1 MNILFL
7 SHWYPYPPDN
17 GSKLRV
23 YNLLRGLST
32 QHRVTLISFTD
43 NGQRSSAPELEQL
56 CEKVFAIPTKS
67 YNPASMSAIKGF
79 FSSKPRVLVDKYVP
93 EMSRQIHMELAHN
106 NYDLVIASQ
115 WYMADYVSEIRGI
128 PVIFEEVEVG
138 VFIQKRQASASPLRS
153 FRHRMTEYKLRG
165 YLQNLLPN
173 FVYCTVVS
181 DIERDH
187 LSDLVP
193 GYHRIEVIANGVS
206 LDDYELDGL
215 IPRPNTL
222 IYTGSFRYRANYEAM
237 LWFVNDVLPIIKREV
252 PDIQLTITG
261 DHADL
266 PFPASEN
273 VILTGYVDEIRPL
286 IASSWISIAPLL
298 VGGGTRLK
306 VLEAMALRSP
316 VVATSK
322 GVEGVSVQDGE
333 HLLIANRSEDFAQ
346 SVLLLLRDA
355 ELRQS
360 LASSAYQLIQQHY
373 DWKVIMPEF
382 LKLID
387 KVGSK

>member
-1 MNILFL
+1 M
-7 SHWYPYPPDN
+7 
-17 GSKLRV
+17 
-23 YNLLRGLST
+23 
-32 QHRVTLISFTD
+32 
-43 NGQRSSAPELEQL
+43 
-56 CEKVFAIPTKS
+56 
-67 YNPASMSAIKGF
+67 
-79 FSSKPRVLVDKYVP
+79 
-93 EMSRQIHMELAHN
+93 
-106 NYDLVIASQ
+106 
-115 WYMADYVSEIRGI
+115 
-128 PVIFEEVEVG
+128 
-138 VFIQKRQASASPLRS
+138 
-153 FRHRMTEYKLRG
+153 
-165 YLQNLLPN
+165 
-173 FVYCTVVS
+173 
-181 DIERDH
+181 ERDH

-222 IYTGSFRYRANYEAM
+222 IYTGSFRYCANYEAM

-252 PDIQLTITG
+252 PDVQLTITG
-261 DHADL
+261 DHANL

-273 VILTGYVDEIRPL
+273 VILTGYVDDVRPL
-286 IASSWISIAPLL
+286 IASSWVTIAPLL

-322 GVEGVSVQDGE
+322 GVEGLSVQDGE

-346 SVLLLLRDA
+346 SILLLLRDA
-355 ELRQS
+355 ELRQR
-360 LASSAYQLIQQHY
+360 LASNAYQLVQQHY

-387 KVGSK
+387 KAGSK